1 MTVLAIC
8 QNALREI
15 SGFDVPNTIVGNQNE
30 TAVTALAVLRREGM
44 RLRKFNWDALIVE
57 GVLNTVAGQA
67 SYSKPDDFRHFANTS
82 QWDRS
87 NNLRLRGP
95 TTPAEWQ
102 FLKGS
107 VTGATATIERWFRV
121 KGKQIFIHPTP
132 STTDE
137 TIAYEYYSTN
147 WVLLQ
152 SGSGT
157 AAEITSDND
166 TTLLDEEALTLGVK
180 WRFLKAKGIPWEA
193 EYREYEDM
201 VQSLLSQNGGS
212 PVVALDKPGF
222 ADRLTSVPEHGFG
235 FS

>member
-1 MTVLAIC
+1 VTILAIC

-15 SGFDVPNTIVGNQNE
+15 SGFDVPGTIVGNQNE
-30 TAVTALAVLRREGM
+30 TAVTVLAVLRREGM
-44 RLRKFNWDALIVE
+44 RLRKFNWDALIAE
-57 GVLNTVAGQA
+57 GTIATVAGQA
-67 SYSKPDDFRHFANTS
+67 SYARPDDFRHFANTS
-82 QWDRS
+82 QWDRT

-107 VTGATATIERWFRV
+107 VTGSTGTIERWFRV
-121 KGKQIFIHPTP
+121 KGRQIFIHPTP
-132 STTDE
+132 ETDNE

-147 WVLLQ
+147 WVVVQ
-152 SGSGT
+152 SDGST

-166 TTLLDEEALTLGVK
+166 TVLLDDEVLTLGVK

-201 VQSLLSQNGGS
+201 VQSLLGQNGGS
-212 PVVALDKPGF
+212 PVVALDKPSF
-222 ADRLTSVPEHGFG
+222 ADRLTSVPEQGFG

>member
-1 MTVLAIC
+1 MTVLSIC
-8 QNALREI
+8 QNALKEI

-30 TAVTALAVLRREGM
+30 TAVTAQAVLRREGM
-44 RLRKFNWDALIVE
+44 RLRRFNWDTLIAE
-57 GVLNTVAGQA
+57 GVITTVAGSEDYA
-67 SYSKPDDFRHFANTS
+67 KPGDFRHFANMS
-82 QWDRS
+82 QWDRT

-121 KGKQIFIHPTP
+121 KGQRIFIHPVP
-132 STTDE
+132 SASGD

-147 WVLLQ
+147 WIVLQ
-152 SGSGT
+152 SDGST
-157 AAEITSDND
+157 AGEIASDND
-166 TTLLDEEALTLGVK
+166 TALLDEEVLTLGVK

-201 VQSLLSQNGGS
+201 LQSLLGQNGGN
-212 PVVALDKPGF
+212 PVVALDRDGF
-222 ADRLTSVPEHGFG
+222 ADRLTGIPEQGFG
-235 FS
+235 LS

>member
-1 MTVLAIC
+1 MTVLSIC
-8 QNALREI
+8 QNALKEI

-44 RLRKFNWDALIVE
+44 RLRKFNWDTLIAE
-57 GVLNTVAGQA
+57 GLITTVAGSEDYA
-67 SYSKPDDFRHFANTS
+67 KPDDFRHFANMS
-82 QWDRS
+82 QWDRT

-107 VTGATATIERWFRV
+107 VAGATATIERWFRV
-121 KGKQIFIHPTP
+121 KGRRIFIHPVP
-132 STTDE
+132 NASGD

-147 WVLLQ
+147 WVVLQ
-152 SGSGT
+152 TDGST
-157 AAEITSDND
+157 AGEIASDND
-166 TTLLDEEALTLGVK
+166 TALLDEEVLTLGVK

-201 VQSLLSQNGGS
+201 LQSLLGQNGGS
-212 PVVALDKPGF
+212 PVIALDNDRI
-222 ADRLTSVPEHGFG
+222 ADRLSGIPEQGFG
-235 FS
+235 LS